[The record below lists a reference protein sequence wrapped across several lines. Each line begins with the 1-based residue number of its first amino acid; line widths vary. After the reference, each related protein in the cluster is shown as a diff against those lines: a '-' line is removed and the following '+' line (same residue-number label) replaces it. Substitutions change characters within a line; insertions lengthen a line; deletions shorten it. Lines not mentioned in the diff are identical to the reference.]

1 KLEISLGSRITRRSQ
16 LAVRLL
22 YERCGDI
29 LLESGA
35 DRRGDLAAH
44 SEARIEVPRC
54 RQTARGQPHC
64 DQQQYPA
71 DAMDDAV
78 RAARWSEFSSHQPL
92 RDPCCVAF
100 AYSVFLAHSTIA
112 SWLEWRTLT
121 TWSPRWVRRDLI
133 Q

>member
-1 KLEISLGSRITRRSQ
+1 SRITRRSQ
-16 LAVRLL
+16 LTVRPL
-22 YERCGDI
+22 YERSGDI
-29 LLESGA
+29 LRESGA

-71 DAMDDAV
+71 EPMDAPV
-78 RAARWSEFSSHQPL
+78 RAPRWSELRSHQPL
-92 RDPCCVAF
+92 RDVCCVVF
-100 AYSVFLAHSTIA
+100 AYSVFLALSTIA

-121 TWSPRWVRRDLI
+121 TWSARWVRRDLI